1 MSSIKLNPY
10 NHEEPFDILTKNGSI
25 DFGNDPTYKAT
36 SVFSLGSLP
45 IANSIGED
53 TAELGGE
60 ILMDQ
65 SFFPNFEQFKNTDF
79 LETVDLIKEEA
90 QNGLEYVGII
100 DFAINLSKN
109 NNELTI
115 EVIPDLS
122 QTVTIIV

>member
-10 NHEEPFDILTKNGSI
+10 NHAEPFDIAIKNGSI

-45 IANSIGED
+45 IANNIGED
-53 TAELGGE
+53 TGGLGGE

-79 LETVDLIKEEA
+79 FESVDKIKEEA
-90 QNGLEYVGII
+90 QSGLEYVGII
-100 DFAINLSKN
+100 DFALNLAKN

-115 EVIPDLS
+115 EVKPDGS
-122 QTVTIIV
+122 QTVTVTL